1 METKTVNVV
10 LEIVNTIRYRK
21 GMVVLQYITGHAK
34 IPHQERVNLLAQ
46 QSAAQPQIDRPIT
59 QLGVKLWLKASFMK
73 RWLAGWEN
81 GNTARVLYNKMP
93 RPRKR
98 DPWLELPRSCQSL
111 ITQMRTGH
119 CPTNSYL
126 HRLDK
131 NREPGCRLCGMA
143 RRQWHIC

>member
-1 METKTVNVV
+1 MDTKTVNVV
-10 LEIVNTIRYRK
+10 LEIVNTIRSRE

-59 QLGVKLWLKASFMK
+59 QLGVKLWLKAIFMK

-93 RPRKR
+93 LPRKQ
-98 DPWLELPRSCQSL
+98 DP
-111 ITQMRTGH
+111 
-119 CPTNSYL
+119 
-126 HRLDK
+126 
-131 NREPGCRLCGMA
+131 
-143 RRQWHIC
+143 